1 MLGRNLA
8 VVTKDSVETTFNSH
22 LLEEVVM
29 IKLSLFSNAGAGP
42 IARNPSATYANLQA
56 FKVLLSL
63 IKIEN

>member
-29 IKLSLFSNAGAGP
+29 IRLSLFSNAGAGP
-42 IARNPSATYANLQA
+42 IARKFGNPSR
-56 FKVLLSL
+56 
-63 IKIEN
+63 